1 MKTAKQ
7 QLITIIKFLSNNDF
21 YYCKEYEGIYQYNEC
36 YCADDILQEAHD
48 RIYTAV
54 RGILGSFSISPKE
67 DLTDEIQDELI
78 NEAYEQA
85 ERFHIRF
92 NNLKQQ
98 EALEAINN
106 NKELKQILLDRY
118 KETAHK

>member
-1 MKTAKQ
+1 MNNNKTALKS
-7 QLITIIKFLSNNDF
+7 IIKFLSKHDF
-21 YYCKEYEGIYQYNEC
+21 YYCMEYEGIYEANEC
-36 YCADDILQEAHD
+36 YCVDDILQQAHD
-48 RIYTAV
+48 SIYTAV
-54 RGILGSFSISPKE
+54 CGILGSLRIDPKN

-98 EALEAINN
+98 EIIEYINN
-106 NKELKQILLDRY
+106 NKELKQILFDRFT
-118 KETAHK
+118 ETAHK

>member
-1 MKTAKQ
+1 MGS
-7 QLITIIKFLSNNDF
+7 L
-21 YYCKEYEGIYQYNEC
+21 
-36 YCADDILQEAHD
+36 
-48 RIYTAV
+48 RID
-54 RGILGSFSISPKE
+54 PKN

-98 EALEAINN
+98 EIIEYINN
-106 NKELKQILLDRY
+106 NKELKQLLFDRFT
-118 KETAHK
+118 ETAHK